1 MQFAPTAQ
9 QKAEPHNMLK
19 NLTLELSFI
28 SHSIYQKRMSSGISI
43 QSSSEPKRKDLVS
56 PNIADYR
63 HSVKSRVR
71 SYDVDRQSIVHN
83 AVYLYW
89 LEAARIEYFRT
100 IGLPL
105 DFQTF
110 VTKHRFVVAHVEVDY
125 FYAARFD
132 EEYEILT
139 RVPYINNSSFGFEQ
153 IVRLLDGTILLTAN
167 AVMVHL
173 NPASHKPER
182 IADSYRKLIREYEGE
197 HVAISE

>member
-1 MQFAPTAQ
+1 
-9 QKAEPHNMLK
+9 
-19 NLTLELSFI
+19 
-28 SHSIYQKRMSSGISI
+28 MSSGRTTQPTTES
-43 QSSSEPKRKDLVS
+43 KRKDLVS
-56 PNIADYR
+56 PHVSDYR

-89 LEAARIEYFRT
+89 LEAARLEYFRT

-105 DFQTF
+105 DLQTF

-139 RVPYINNSSFGFEQ
+139 RVPYISNSSFGFEQ
-153 IVRLLDGTILLTAN
+153 VVRLLDGTILLTAN

-182 IADSYRKLIREYEGE
+182 IADSYRHLIRDYEGDN
-197 HVAISE
+197 